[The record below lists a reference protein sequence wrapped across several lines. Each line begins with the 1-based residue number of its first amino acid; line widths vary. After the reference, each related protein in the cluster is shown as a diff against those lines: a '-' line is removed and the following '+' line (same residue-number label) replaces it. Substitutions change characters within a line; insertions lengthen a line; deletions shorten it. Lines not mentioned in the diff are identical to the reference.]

1 MMNIMS
7 AATIP
12 NVSSAASLPHG
23 LSLTVMKKGMES
35 QEQLALQQIQMMAP
49 PTPGK
54 GEFIDVYA

>member
-7 AATIP
+7 AAAIP
-12 NVSSAASLPHG
+12 SGSSVASLPHG

-35 QEQLALQQIQMMAP
+35 QEQLALQQIQTMAP

-54 GEFIDVYA
+54 GEHIDVYA